1 MLRAQLRRWTL
12 CYCRQDPGLYAAGT
26 CLPASAAFMQK
37 TNFAR
42 DSAHCERGLLIFAV
56 ALRNLGVLRPVLG
69 SLVDALMLLS
79 LSQVTVMSLILSL
92 FFAYAHA
99 SSKGRT
105 KREGGMAWKSRVFLR
120 KSLLAYWKCA

>member
-1 MLRAQLRRWTL
+1 M
-12 CYCRQDPGLYAAGT
+12 
-26 CLPASAAFMQK
+26 
-37 TNFAR
+37 
-42 DSAHCERGLLIFAV
+42 
-56 ALRNLGVLRPVLG
+56 PVLG